1 MLFIRI
7 LCFVLLFACFPRPGH
22 AADRLQSL
30 SFADILFAEGDHYR
44 AITEYKRFL
53 HLFPADREAPRA
65 TLRIA
70 ESYLAGRRW
79 TEAELALERVER
91 EHPGTTE
98 AGRAALLLAEVAYRQ
113 EHFTAARIRFR
124 QIAEQATDLAN
135 RREARYR
142 LAWSLIEE
150 GRYAAAAQELAPLA
164 EAKAAEL
171 AAEMPRLER
180 LPQKSPA
187 LAGGLSALLPGAGQ
201 LYAGRPRDAALA
213 FLLNAAFIA
222 GTWEAFDSGNEVV
235 GGILLCFEAGWY
247 AGNIF
252 NAVNGVQKHNRE
264 LRETAKSRLR
274 ERFGLTLS
282 LRQGAPVVGMNLLY

>member
-1 MLFIRI
+1 MRCIRI
-7 LCFVLLFACFPRPGH
+7 LCLVMLFTFFAQPGH

-53 HLFPADREAPRA
+53 HLFPADSEAPRA

-70 ESYLAGRRW
+70 ECYLAGRRW
-79 TEAELALERVER
+79 AEAETALERVER

-98 AGRAALLLAEVAYRQ
+98 AGQAALLLAEVPYRQ
-113 EHFTAARIRFR
+113 GHFAAARRRFL
-124 QIAEQATDLAN
+124 QLAEQAPDPAN

-150 GRYAAAAQELAPLA
+150 GRYAAAAQELAPLT

-171 AAEMPRLER
+171 AAELPPLER
-180 LPQKSPA
+180 LPRKSPH
-187 LAGGLSALLPGAGQ
+187 LAGALSALLPGAGQ

-213 FLLNAAFIA
+213 LLLNTAFIA
-222 GTWEAFDSGNEVV
+222 GAWESFDNGNEVV
-235 GGILLCFEAGWY
+235 GGILLLFEAGWY
-247 AGNIF
+247 TGNIF
-252 NAVNGVQKHNRE
+252 NAATSAQKFNRE
-264 LRETAKSRLR
+264 VQELEKGRLR

-282 LRQGAPVVGMNLLY
+282 LRQGTPVVGMNLRY